1 MCIIIID
8 MSRGKDLASLFGA
21 TLVSLGTTMGPKL
34 AVQTVYKTL
43 FNKRLTSEE
52 PYRYSVDDF
61 PRLKRDRHHF
71 FSDDG
76 QILVGYMY
84 YYQEQPQKGVV
95 VMAHGFGG
103 GGHLTYL
110 DCANYIAKNG
120 FYVFAYDATGN
131 DESEGNSVRGLPQGV
146 IDLDHVISFVE
157 QQDEFKGLP
166 IGLFGHSWGAYSVA
180 NALNEH
186 PEVSCVVSVA
196 GFSKSSDLLLAQ
208 GRQMVGPVIYVF
220 IPYLKLIDDLKF
232 GKYADETGMDG
243 LSKTDAEVMI
253 IHGGKDGTVPQDYGY
268 DLYYEKYGSDPDY
281 TFVYDPEAGHN
292 NILNDDVRGQ
302 IIGFYDE
309 SM

>member
-1 MCIIIID
+1 M
-8 MSRGKDLASLFGA
+8 RKKK
-21 TLVSLGTTMGPKL
+21 KL
-34 AVQTVYKTL
+34 AVIIPVVLVVVIFILPAGISYGLYQSVFGL
-43 FNKRLTSEE
+43 
-52 PYRYSVDDF
+52 RYETNRAKMNHTIDF
-61 PRLKRDRHHF
+61 DGLNRDRYEIL
-71 FSDDG
+71 SDKG
-76 QILVGYMY
+76 QKLAAYNY
-84 YYQEQPQKGVV
+84 YIDKEDIKGVV
-95 VMAHGFGG
+95 IMAHGIGG
-103 GGHLTYL
+103 GGHNSYMS
-110 DCANYIAKNG
+110 IAYDFAKAG
-120 FYVFAYDATGN
+120 YYAFAYDATGN

-220 IPYLKLIDDLKF
+220 IPYLKLIDDIKF

-253 IHGGKDGTVPQDYGY
+253 IQGGKDGTVPQDYGY

-292 NILNDDVRGQ
+292 NILNDDVIGQ